1 MREFTGHHFL
11 QVPGPS
17 NVPETVLLA
26 MARATIDHRG
36 SEFQRLTKTVLEG
49 FDALFDF
56 KDPVV
61 IYPSSGTGA
70 WVAALINCLS
80 PGDKVVG
87 FETGHFA
94 TLWNRIA
101 IELGLEVLFEK
112 GDWRSAVDPNRLE
125 TILRDDNSSSIKA
138 VCIVHNETSTGVTS
152 DIGAIRAAIDAAK
165 HPALLLVDTI
175 SSLASIPYQH
185 KDWEVDVTV
194 GCSQKGLMLPP
205 GIGLNIVS
213 DKARVAAKSAKLPK
227 AYWDWEA
234 IIEANADGFFPYTP
248 PTNLMQGLS
257 VAQELLG
264 DEGMAQVYARHARYG
279 VATRAAV
286 QAWGLETVCQQ
297 PERHSNSL
305 TAVLMPNGVNA
316 DEFRQVALQKF
327 NISLGTGLGRLSKKA
342 FRIGHLGD
350 FNDLMLTGTLTG
362 VEMALDLM
370 GVGFQK
376 GGVSAAM
383 QCLQD
388 DNVN

>member
-1 MREFTGHHFL
+1 
-11 QVPGPS
+11 
-17 NVPETVLLA
+17 
-26 MARATIDHRG
+26 
-36 SEFQRLTKTVLEG
+36 
-49 FDALFDF
+49 
-56 KDPVV
+56 
-61 IYPSSGTGA
+61 
-70 WVAALINCLS
+70 
-80 PGDKVVG
+80 
-87 FETGHFA
+87 
-94 TLWNRIA
+94 
-101 IELGLEVLFEK
+101 
-112 GDWRSAVDPNRLE
+112 
-125 TILRDDNSSSIKA
+125 
-138 VCIVHNETSTGVTS
+138 
-152 DIGAIRAAIDAAK
+152 
-165 HPALLLVDTI
+165 
-175 SSLASIPYQH
+175 
-185 KDWEVDVTV
+185 
-194 GCSQKGLMLPP
+194 MLPP

-234 IIEANADGFFPYTP
+234 IIEANADGFFPYTT

-264 DEGMAQVYARHARYG
+264 DEGMVQVYARHARYG

>member
-94 TLWNRIA
+94 ILWNRIA
-101 IELGLEVLFEK
+101 IELGLEVLFEE
-112 GDWRSAVDPNRLE
+112 GDWRSAVDPNQLE
-125 TILRDDNSSSIKA
+125 TILRDDKSSSIKA

-194 GCSQKGLMLPP
+194 GGSQKGLMLPP